1 MQKAYVEK
9 KESCNA
15 EMFTWTVSVATVYVG
30 GLPSHAHTLW
40 DSSTE
45 NDLRDCEE
53 RREVLKPGSK
63 ILQCGI
69 VQTIKGIFRTASVIA
84 ELL

>member
-1 MQKAYVEK
+1 
-9 KESCNA
+9 
-15 EMFTWTVSVATVYVG
+15 
-30 GLPSHAHTLW
+30 LW
-40 DSSTE
+40 DSSKE
-45 NDLRDCEE
+45 NDLRECEE

-69 VQTIKGIFRTASVIA
+69 VQTIKGLFRTASVIA

>member
-1 MQKAYVEK
+1 MDCTSSNGVCLCSAI
-9 KESCNA
+9 
-15 EMFTWTVSVATVYVG
+15 TH
-30 GLPSHAHTLW
+30 LTLW

-45 NDLRDCEE
+45 NDLRECEE
-53 RREVLKPGSK
+53 KREVLKPESK

-69 VQTIKGIFRTASVIA
+69 VQTIKGIFRTAPVIA

>member
-1 MQKAYVEK
+1 
-9 KESCNA
+9 
-15 EMFTWTVSVATVYVG
+15 
-30 GLPSHAHTLW
+30 LW

-45 NDLRDCEE
+45 NDLRECEE
-53 RREVLKPGSK
+53 RREVLKPESK

-69 VQTIKGIFRTASVIA
+69 VQTIKGIFRTAPVIA